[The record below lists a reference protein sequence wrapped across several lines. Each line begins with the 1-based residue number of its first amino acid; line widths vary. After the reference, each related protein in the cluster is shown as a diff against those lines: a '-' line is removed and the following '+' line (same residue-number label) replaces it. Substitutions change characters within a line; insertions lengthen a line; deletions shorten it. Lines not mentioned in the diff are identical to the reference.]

1 MIKIDNQL
9 LVDAGLGD
17 LPEEEK
23 KALLAHLYEQL
34 EINVG
39 KTLASQMSDEQ
50 LTEFEA
56 FVDSN
61 DEEGAL
67 KWLETNF
74 PKYRDVVAQEL
85 DKLVKELKDNKEKLL
100 AQDK

>member
-1 MIKIDNQL
+1 MLKIDNKL
-9 LVDAGLGD
+9 LEDAGLGD

-34 EINVG
+34 EMNVG

-50 LTEFEA
+50 LTEFES

-74 PKYRDVVAQEL
+74 PDYKDVVAQEL
-85 DKLVKELKDNKEKLL
+85 DKLVNELKDNAETLLKEG
-100 AQDK
+100 